1 MTSRIQQTETFQATA
16 ADIYELLTDS
26 AKFSDMTGGAPA
38 EIDASEGGDISMF
51 GGMITGR
58 TIEAVPNQRLVQAW
72 RPQPWDA
79 GVYSLVKFEIVA
91 DGDSTTVSLDH
102 AGFPEDQGEHLAQ
115 GWHDNYWNNI
125 RAATNS

>member
-1 MTSRIQQTETFQATA
+1 MASRIQQTETFQAAA

-26 AKFSDMTGGAPA
+26 TKFSEMTGGASA
-38 EIDASEGGDISMF
+38 EIDASEGGDISLF

-79 GVYSLVKFEIVA
+79 GVYSIVKFEIVA
-91 DGDSTTVSLDH
+91 DGESATVSLDH
-102 AGFPEDQGEHLAQ
+102 AGFPEGEGEHLAQ
-115 GWHDNYWNNI
+115 GWHDNYWNNM
-125 RAATNS
+125 RAAISG

>member
-1 MTSRIQQTETFQATA
+1 MTSRIQQTETFQAAA

-58 TIEAVPNQRLVQAW
+58 TIEAIPNQRLVQAW
-72 RPQPWDA
+72 RPQPWEA
-79 GVYSLVKFEIVA
+79 GLYSIVRFEIVA
-91 DGDSTTVSLDH
+91 DRDSATVSLDH

-115 GWHDNYWNNI
+115 GWHDNYWDNI
-125 RAATNS
+125 RAAVSS